1 MEKLGV
7 AVVGAGWMGE
17 LHALTFAQM
26 PQCQVLA
33 VADIDMAKAESVADQ
48 VGARAFV
55 DYLQALDEPE
65 IQAVSVCTPDH
76 LHFDPVM
83 AAVHRGQHVI
93 VEKPLTTD
101 LEEGEQILEAVAKRE
116 VKLTVGHLLRFDPR
130 FILAK
135 KAIQNGD
142 IGEIVHCYAR
152 RNDWIWQ
159 GRARGS
165 FTNPAFYLGVH
176 DIDAVRWLFDSEVER
191 VFAEGPAKAFA
202 NEGMMDCVLG
212 LARFQSGACAF
223 FEFSWI
229 LPPTIGRPDATMEIV
244 GTKGTLFI
252 DSYQGGMRVHTD
264 EDWTI
269 HDTMYA
275 PKPDAKVGGDMRD
288 QIESF
293 VEAILED
300 KEPAVSGQDALAA
313 VQIAKAML
321 DSCHTGQIV
330 SL

>member
-1 MEKLGV
+1 MNKLGV

-17 LHALTFAQM
+17 LHALAFAQM
-26 PQCQVLA
+26 PQCKVLA
-33 VADIDMAKAESVADQ
+33 VADIDMAKAESVAKQ
-48 VGARAFV
+48 VGAQAFA
-55 DYLQALDEPE
+55 DYDQALEQPG

-76 LHFDPVM
+76 LHFEPVM

-101 LEEGEQILEAVAKRE
+101 LQQGEQILEAVAEKG

-130 FILAK
+130 FLLAK
-135 KAIQNGD
+135 KAIENGD
-142 IGEIVHCYAR
+142 IGEVVHCYAR

-176 DIDAVRWLFDSEVER
+176 DIDAVRWLFASEVEQ
-191 VFAEGPAKAFA
+191 VFAQAPAKALA
-202 NEGMMDCVLG
+202 AEGMTDGVLS
-212 LARFQSGACAF
+212 LVRFQNGACAF
-223 FEFSWI
+223 FEFCWI
-229 LPPTIGRPDATMEIV
+229 LPPTIGRADATMEIL
-244 GTKGTLFI
+244 GTNGSLFI
-252 DSYQGGMRVHTD
+252 DSYQGGMRAHTD
-264 EDWTI
+264 DSWTI

-275 PKPDAKVGGDMRD
+275 TRTDSKVGGDMRD

-293 VEAILED
+293 VDAILED

-313 VQIAKAML
+313 VRIARAML
-321 DSCHTGQIV
+321 DSSETGQIV
-330 SL
+330 TL